1 MNKQMSLSALSDE
14 LSRVWTRKWKFL
26 AEIDRCMADYQTI
39 YDKMFYLIVT
49 AADSQ
54 RRAADDALADFRR
67 FLRCLPGTKEAA
79 VILGTGTWDKDGVY
93 RHPATPEAYEM
104 ERSL

>member
-1 MNKQMSLSALSDE
+1 MMPV
-14 LSRVWTRKWKFL
+14 SRHMLL
-26 AEIDRCMADYQTI
+26 AAVDAEP
-39 YDKMFYLIVT
+39 
-49 AADSQ
+49 Q
-54 RRAADDALADFRR
+54 RRAADEVLADFRR

-79 VILGTGTWDKDGVY
+79 VILGTGIWNKDDVY

>member
-14 LSRVWTRKWKFL
+14 LSRVWTREWKYL
-26 AEIDRCMADYQTI
+26 SEIDHCMVDYQTS
-39 YDKMFYLIVT
+39 YDKTFYLIVT
-49 AADSQ
+49 AADPQ

-67 FLRCLPGTKEAA
+67 FLRCLPGAKEAA

>member
-1 MNKQMSLSALSDE
+1 MAAYTCVAVAVFLSKKDNL
-14 LSRVWTRKWKFL
+14 F
-26 AEIDRCMADYQTI
+26 RCPHCIICFILCCDHRACL
-39 YDKMFYLIVT
+39 FYLIVT
-49 AADSQ
+49 AAEPQ

>member
-14 LSRVWTRKWKFL
+14 LSRVWTREWKYL
-26 AEIDRCMADYQTI
+26 SEIDHCMVDYQTS
-39 YDKMFYLIVT
+39 YDKTFYLIVT
-49 AADSQ
+49 AADPQ
-54 RRAADDALADFRR
+54 RRAADDALADFRG
-67 FLRCLPGTKEAA
+67 FLRCLPGAKEAA
-79 VILGTGTWDKDGVY
+79 VILGTGIWDEDDVY